1 MGLLMLLHVLLVA
14 AAARAPA
21 AQAWGKEGH
30 YMTCKIADGFLTSG
44 ASAAVKELLPS
55 WANGELAEV
64 CAWADKQRFRY
75 RWSSPLHFADT
86 PGDCNFSYA
95 RDCHDTKGNKDVC
108 VVGAINNYTA
118 ALEDPSSPY
127 DQTESLMFLAHFVGD
142 VHQPL
147 HCGHVDDLGGNTI
160 KLRWYRRKS
169 NLHHVWD
176 SDVIT
181 QAMKDFYNRDQDTMI
196 DAIQRN
202 ITEVWSSEE
211 KQWEACGS
219 QTKITCAEKYAKE
232 SALLACDAYEGVEE
246 GDTLR
251 DDYYFRALP
260 VVEKRIAQGGVRLA
274 VILNQIFSGEN
285 SRLQSM

>member
-30 YMTCKIADGFLTSG
+30 YMTCKIADGFLTSEALTG
-44 ASAAVKELLPS
+44 VKALLPS

-64 CAWADKQRFRY
+64 CSWADSQRFRY

-86 PGDCNFSYA
+86 PGDCEFSYA
-95 RDCHDTKGNKDVC
+95 RDCHDTKGNKNVC

-118 ALEDPSSPY
+118 ALQDSSSPF
-127 DQTESLMFLAHFVGD
+127 DPTESLMFLAHFVGD

-160 KLRWYRRKS
+160 KLRWYKRKS
-169 NLHHVWD
+169 NLHKVWD

-181 QAMKDFYNRDQDTMI
+181 EAMKDFFDKDQDAMI
-196 DAIQRN
+196 ESIQRN
-202 ITEVWSSEE
+202 ITEDWSSEE
-211 KQWEACGS
+211 KQWEACRS
-219 QTKITCAEKYAKE
+219 KTKTC
-232 SALLACDAYEGVEE
+232 
-246 GDTLR
+246 
-251 DDYYFRALP
+251 
-260 VVEKRIAQGGVRLA
+260 
-274 VILNQIFSGEN
+274 
-285 SRLQSM
+285 

>member
-1 MGLLMLLHVLLVA
+1 MGLLLLLHILLVA

-30 YMTCKIADGFLTSG
+30 YMTCKIADGFLTSEALTG
-44 ASAAVKELLPS
+44 VKALLPS

-64 CAWADKQRFRY
+64 CSWADSQRFRY

-86 PGDCNFSYA
+86 PGDCKFSYA

-118 ALEDPSSPY
+118 ALEDSSSPF
-127 DQTESLMFLAHFVGD
+127 DPTESLMFLSHFVGD

-160 KLRWYRRKS
+160 KVRWYRRKS

-181 QAMKDFYNRDQDTMI
+181 QAMKDFFNKDQDAMI
-196 DAIQRN
+196 ESIQLN
-202 ITEVWSSEE
+202 ITDDWSSEE
-211 KQWEACGS
+211 KQWETCRS
-219 QTKITCAEKYAKE
+219 KTTTCAEKYAQE
-232 SALLACDAYEGVEE
+232 SAVLACDAYEGVEQD
-246 GDTLR
+246 DTLG
-251 DDYYFRALP
+251 DEYYFKALP
-260 VVEKRIAQGGVRLA
+260 VVQKRLAQGGVRLA
-274 VILNQIFSGEN
+274 AILNRIFSGN
-285 SRLQSM
+285 GGLQSI

>member
-30 YMTCKIADGFLTSG
+30 YMTCKIADGFLTSEALTG
-44 ASAAVKELLPS
+44 VKALLPS

-64 CAWADKQRFRY
+64 CSWADSQRFRY

-86 PGDCNFSYA
+86 PGDCEFSYA
-95 RDCHDTKGNKDVC
+95 RDCHDTKGNKNVC

-118 ALEDPSSPY
+118 ALQDSSSPF
-127 DQTESLMFLAHFVGD
+127 DPTESLMFLAHFVGD

-160 KLRWYRRKS
+160 KLRWYKRKS
-169 NLHHVWD
+169 NLHKVWD

-181 QAMKDFYNRDQDTMI
+181 EAMKDFFDKDQDAMI
-196 DAIQRN
+196 ESIQRN
-202 ITEVWSSEE
+202 ITEDWSSEE
-211 KQWEACGS
+211 KQWEACRS
-219 QTKITCAEKYAKE
+219 KTTTCAEKYAQE
-232 SALLACDAYEGVEE
+232 SALLACDAYEGVEQD
-246 GDTLR
+246 DTLG
-251 DDYYFRALP
+251 DEYYFKALP
-260 VVEKRIAQGGVRLA
+260 VVQKRLAQGGVRLA
-274 VILNQIFSGEN
+274 AILNRIFSGN
-285 SRLQSM
+285 GRLQSI

>member
-14 AAARAPA
+14 SAARAPA
-21 AQAWGKEGH
+21 AHAWGKEGH
-30 YMTCKIADGFLTSG
+30 YMTCKIADGFLTSEALTG
-44 ASAAVKELLPS
+44 VKALLPS

-64 CAWADKQRFRY
+64 CSWADSQRFRY

-86 PGDCNFSYA
+86 PGDCKFSYA

-118 ALEDPSSPY
+118 ILEDPSSPF
-127 DQTESLMFLAHFVGD
+127 DPTESLMFLAHFVGD

-181 QAMKDFYNRDQDTMI
+181 QAMKDFFDKDQDAMI
-196 DAIQRN
+196 ESIQRN
-202 ITEVWSSEE
+202 ITDDWSSEE
-211 KQWEACGS
+211 KQWETCRS
-219 QTKITCAEKYAKE
+219 KTTTCAEKYAQE
-232 SALLACDAYEGVEE
+232 SAVLACDAYEGVEQE
-246 GDTLR
+246 DTLG
-251 DDYYFRALP
+251 DEYYFKALP
-260 VVEKRIAQGGVRLA
+260 VVQKRLAQGGVRLA
-274 VILNQIFSGEN
+274 AILNRIFSGN
-285 SRLQSM
+285 GRLQSI

>member
-1 MGLLMLLHVLLVA
+1 MGLLLLLQVVLVA
-14 AAARAPA
+14 MAAARAPA

-30 YMTCKIADGFLTSG
+30 YMTCKIADGFLTSE
-44 ASAAVKELLPS
+44 ASTGVKALLPS

-64 CAWADKQRFRY
+64 CAWADSQRFRY

-86 PGDCNFSYA
+86 PGDCKFSYA

-118 ALEDPSSPY
+118 QLQDSSSPY
-127 DQTESLMFLAHFVGD
+127 DPTESLMFLAHFVGD

-160 KLRWYRRKS
+160 LVRWYRRKS

-181 QAMKDFYNRDQDTMI
+181 QAMKDFFNRDEDTMI
-196 DAIQRN
+196 KAIQRN
-202 ITEVWSSEE
+202 ITEDWSSEE
-211 KQWEACGS
+211 KQWEACS
-219 QTKITCAEKYAKE
+219 SKTTTCAEKYAQE
-232 SALLACDAYEGVEE
+232 SAVLACGAYEGVEQE
-246 GDTLR
+246 DVLGDE
-251 DDYYFRALP
+251 YYFKALP
-260 VVEKRIAQGGVRLA
+260 IVEKRLAQGGVRLA
-274 VILNQIFSGEN
+274 AILNMIFGGN
-285 SRLQSM
+285 GRLQSI